1 MARLRR
7 IAFLR
12 LLKERNQK
20 AQGYS
25 NLNLC
30 FNKLKRSGLHHKPR
44 RASQRK
50 RNFSPVETGKVR
62 PERNNSPTKDTT
74 REALPGITELHL
86 VEGGQPE

>member
-1 MARLRR
+1 MARLKR

-30 FNKLKRSGLHHKPR
+30 FNKLKRSGLHHKSW

-50 RNFSPVETGKVR
+50 WNFSPVETGKVR
-62 PERNNSPTKDTT
+62 PERNSPTKDTM
-74 REALPGITELHL
+74 REALLAITELHL

>member
-1 MARLRR
+1 MARLKR

-30 FNKLKRSGLHHKPR
+30 FNKLKKWPPPQIMEGFTEEVEFQPSGDGE
-44 RASQRK
+44 SQARK
-50 RNFSPVETGKVR
+50 EQSN
-62 PERNNSPTKDTT
+62 
-74 REALPGITELHL
+74 
-86 VEGGQPE
+86 